1 MGISFSTRVASSRR
15 RTRWRSTVAAAL
27 VCALTGSA
35 GAQRRTTAV
44 PSKPS
49 DKTIVHVLN
58 RIGFGPAPGDV
69 DRVRTMGLAAYI
81 DQQLQPERLSDEGVE
96 TRIAG
101 FTTLKMST
109 EDLAR
114 DYYLPAQM
122 LRRQAQRA
130 QAGDPAMTPDPAD
143 ARKNRTPEEM
153 QAAQAERRV
162 LGELTQQKI
171 LRAAY
176 SDKQLQE
183 VMVDFW
189 FNHFNVFVGKGQ
201 TRIYLTEYE
210 RDTIRPRVFGKFR
223 DLLGA
228 VAESP
233 AMLFYLDNWQ
243 SSAPEGTAM
252 EQADARRAQR
262 GMRIRPG
269 AAGRPGAGG
278 RLGGFRRPG
287 AAGSPGVAGR
297 GATMAD
303 LPQALQNRR
312 PRGVNEN
319 YARELMELHTL
330 GVDGGYTQAD
340 VQEIARAFTGWTLT
354 QPRQGGGFAFEPR
367 MHDNG
372 EKMVLGTKIKA
383 GNGKKDGEQ
392 VLDLLA
398 RHPSTARFIATKL
411 ARRFVADDPPKPLVD
426 RAAARFRD
434 TDGDIREVVRT
445 IITSPEFFDAA
456 AYRAKVKTPF
466 EFVVSAVRAS
476 GADAVNAM
484 PLVQSMRDLGM
495 PLYGCQPPTGYS
507 DRAEAWVNTGA
518 LLNRMNFAVALSSGA
533 LRGVRPTAAM
543 SDGWIAS
550 GALAGDVSEPTRA
563 TVAQATARPQAVA
576 LLLGSPEFQR
586 K

>member
-1 MGISFSTRVASSRR
+1 MVMVCVLAS
-15 RTRWRSTVAAAL
+15 
-27 VCALTGSA
+27 GA

-44 PSKPS
+44 PAAPS

-58 RIGFGPAPGDV
+58 RIGFGPAPGDIEK
-69 DRVRTMGLAAYI
+69 VRSVGLAAYI
-81 DQQLQPERLSDEGVE
+81 DQQLQPERLADERVE
-96 TRIAG
+96 ARLAG

-114 DYYLPAQM
+114 DFYLPAQM

-130 QAGDPAMTPDPAD
+130 QQNDPAMQGAPPKDPAMTPGNPDS
-143 ARKNRTPEEM
+143 RKERTPEEM
-153 QAAQAERRV
+153 QAQQAERRV

-210 RDTIRPRVFGKFR
+210 RDTIRPHVFGKFR

-252 EQADARRAQR
+252 EQTNAKR
-262 GMRIRPG
+262 GMRGRPG
-269 AAGRPGAGG
+269 AAGR
-278 RLGGFRRPG
+278 R
-287 AAGSPGVAGR
+287 GVNGR
-297 GATMAD
+297 GVDARGLTMAD
-303 LPQALQNRR
+303 LPPAVQNRR

-354 QPRQGGGFAFEPR
+354 QPRQGGGFTFDPR

-372 EKMVLGTKIKA
+372 EKVVLGTKIKS

-398 RHPSTARFIATKL
+398 KHPSTARFIATKL
-411 ARRFVADDPPKPLVD
+411 TRRFVSDTPPKSLVD

-445 IITSPEFFDAA
+445 IITSPEFFDAS
-456 AYRAKVKTPF
+456 AYRAKVKSPF

-476 GADAVNAM
+476 GADTFNGM
-484 PLVQSMRDLGM
+484 PLVQAMRDLGM
-495 PLYGCQPPTGYS
+495 PLYGCQPPTGYA
-507 DRAEAWVNTGA
+507 DRADAWVNTGA
-518 LLNRMNFAVALSSGA
+518 LLNRMNFAVSLSSGQ
-533 LRGVRPTAAM
+533 LRGVRTTPAM
-543 SDGWIAS
+543 SDAWIAS
-550 GALAGDVSEPTRA
+550 GALAGDISEPTRT
-563 TVAQATARPQAVA
+563 TVAKATAPPQAVA